1 MAASPPEC
9 DPPLDVLKPS
19 QSELVRGKG
28 ADRGNVFKPVI
39 SFGGS
44 LPRRLH
50 HQDVLMSGCHDSV
63 HSQEASVG
71 STPSQPASVGSS
83 HGDPSA
89 KTEMMAQ
96 DGFFERVFPMT
107 GNFDI
112 SGTVE
117 SLLQASDFR
126 PSLSEGWPSAST
138 ERRVQSLDETD
149 SSRDRARFVGKSL
162 WREASFHPD
171 AKIPLRAAS
180 LATFTVFRICRLFSP
195 LECLVQSLSGARV
208 KYCTLANARKMAV
221 VWMNKNLKSL
231 SYVVDGETHTVP
243 VVEIENLKTHD
254 RMLKIKCRDPSIPGG
269 RRLALFFATRDACEI
284 FVTALALLAPIEAL
298 VKDNGA
304 EIKYR
309 QFYNPMKDT
318 YNRKPVA
325 EKKKF
330 GPYVLLKGIGHGAF
344 GKVYVALHVKE
355 RRIYAVKA
363 VKQTTKLDMAAAGK
377 AFGESFVLKSSGTAD
392 RETRIMSRIK
402 NHKNIVAMKEILE
415 DPIRRR
421 VLLVV
426 ELMPSGALMS
436 MENPVPL
443 RLDLAKKVFKDC
455 VCGLQFLHE
464 NNIVHRDIKPENIL
478 AQPDG
483 TCKLSDFGTS
493 KVYEMDDPERF
504 RGQETSVGTP
514 AFCSPEH
521 CLSAAAPRYDGNSL
535 PSDIWALGVTLYFL
549 IYGVLPFEAP
559 GVFET
564 YDAICTSTLK
574 FPEVPEIPNS
584 LKELLVATMQR
595 NPRERPTAKEL
606 GSSTWLLSEDAWMGG
621 SPSPTDRSLVSKRGA
636 VKQLSASAASRGVK
650 ASPSSAE
657 SSATSSPSSGSLIH
671 SRTSNWNGKGE
682 ERYQSRYAEYL

>member
-1 MAASPPEC
+1 MAASRSEY
-9 DPPLDVLKPS
+9 DPPPDALRAS
-19 QSELVRGKG
+19 QSVVVQAVGT
-28 ADRGNVFKPVI
+28 DRESVFKPIV
-39 SFGGS
+39 SFSGF
-44 LPRRLH
+44 PRRFH
-50 HQDVLMSGCHDSV
+50 HADVLTSGSHDST
-63 HSQEASVG
+63 HSQEAS
-71 STPSQPASVGSS
+71 AHSS
-83 HGDPSA
+83 SGDRPA
-89 KTEMMAQ
+89 KTDTMAV
-96 DGFFERVFPMT
+96 DGFFERFFPTT

-112 SGTVE
+112 TGQVE
-117 SLLQASDFR
+117 ALLQRQGSDVR
-126 PSLSEGWPSAST
+126 TSSSGATADSGCEST
-138 ERRVQSLDETD
+138 SSGRRVQSLDVAD
-149 SSRDRARFVGKSL
+149 SRSAEARFVGKSL

-231 SYVVDGETHTVP
+231 SYNVDGETHSAS
-243 VVEIENLKTHD
+243 VVEIESLKTHD
-254 RMLKIKCRDPSIPGG
+254 RMLKIKCRDPSNPDG
-269 RRLALFFATRDACEI
+269 RRLVFIFATRDACEI

-330 GPYVLLKGIGHGAF
+330 GPYVLLKGIGRGAF

-363 VKQTTKLDMAAAGK
+363 VKKMTKLDMAAAGQ
-377 AFGESFVLKSSGTAD
+377 AFGESFVLKSSGTSD
-392 RETRIMSRIK
+392 RETRIMSRIQ
-402 NHKNIVAMKEILE
+402 NHKNIVTMKEIVE

-443 RLDLAKKVFKDC
+443 QLDLAKKVFKDC
-455 VCGLQFLHE
+455 VSGLQFLHQH
-464 NNIVHRDIKPENIL
+464 NIVHRDIKPENIL

-493 KVYEMDDPERF
+493 KVYEMDDPDTF
-504 RGQETSVGTP
+504 IGQETAVGTP

-521 CLSAAAPRYDGNSL
+521 CLSRAAPKYEGNSF
-535 PSDIWALGVTLYFL
+535 PSDIWALGVTLYFM

-564 YDAICTSTLK
+564 YDAICTNTLK
-574 FPEVPEIPNS
+574 FPDVPAIPNS
-584 LKELLVATMQR
+584 MKELLVATMQR
-595 NPRERPTAKEL
+595 NPLKRPTAKEL
-606 GSSTWLLSEDAWMGG
+606 GTSTWLLSEDAVVVGVS
-621 SPSPTDRSLVSKRGA
+621 SPMERSLISKRGA
-636 VKQLSASAASRGVK
+636 AKQLSASAASRGVK
-650 ASPSSAE
+650 ASPSPAG
-657 SSATSSPSSGSLIH
+657 SSVTSSLSSGTLAH

-682 ERYQSRYAEYL
+682 ERYQSRYAEYM